1 MAREG
6 AIEMLVALLDSSHE
20 LIQRL
25 LVLHHFVIFM
35 TENTNVFQHI
45 ILYAIEIF
53 PFTIAIEIF

>member
-35 TENTNVFQHI
+35 AEYTNVFQHK
-45 ILYAIEIF
+45 ILYAIEVFTFAIAMAIF
-53 PFTIAIEIF
+53 